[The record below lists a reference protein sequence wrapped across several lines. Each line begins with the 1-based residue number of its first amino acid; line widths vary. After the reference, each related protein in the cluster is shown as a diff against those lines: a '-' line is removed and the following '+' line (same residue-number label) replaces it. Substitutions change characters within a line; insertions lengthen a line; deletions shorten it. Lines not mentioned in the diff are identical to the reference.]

1 MKPRKDGSPRR
12 AGQATYLEGW
22 ENGERKRE
30 MGKKEI
36 EFGNWNKY
44 IQKLWKMG
52 GKFGKWKDKM
62 EIGRIV
68 HVYGGR

>member
-1 MKPRKDGSPRR
+1 MLHAIMKPRKDGSPRR

-30 MGKKEI
+30 MGKNEI
-36 EFGNWNKY
+36 EFGNWNRYKNY
-44 IQKLWKMG
+44 
-52 GKFGKWKDKM
+52 GKWKDER
-62 EIGRIV
+62 EIGSVGHRK